1 MREMKHT
8 RRSIVRVGFDGKV
21 HKHFLGKHAQ
31 ERFENERSIL
41 QYLQFRVCPFVP
53 QVLEADPDHLYLV
66 TTNVGSIVE
75 HISDEKLKALF
86 HELENYGVIHDDPF
100 ARNVTYH
107 PRLGRFCV
115 IDFEFATRKDSSQGL
130 TQREVLS

>member
-1 MREMKHT
+1 M
-8 RRSIVRVGFDGKV
+8 
-21 HKHFLGKHAQ
+21 
-31 ERFENERSIL
+31 
-41 QYLQFRVCPFVP
+41 
-53 QVLEADPDHLYLV
+53 
-66 TTNVGSIVE
+66 E

-86 HELENYGVIHDDPF
+86 HELESYGVIHDDSF

-115 IDFEFATRKDSSQGL
+115 IDFEFATRKDSGQGL